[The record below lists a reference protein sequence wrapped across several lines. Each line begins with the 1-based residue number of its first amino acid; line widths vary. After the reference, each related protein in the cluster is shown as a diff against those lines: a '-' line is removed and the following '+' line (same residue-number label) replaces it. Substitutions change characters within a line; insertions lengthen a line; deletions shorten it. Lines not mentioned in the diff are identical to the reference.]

1 MLLDPHNLS
10 EHQKMPTQ
18 SIAIFAILHCH
29 LPFLANLEMIV
40 FNIQTSYGG
49 QKPSELNHKVNHGD
63 KNYLSQSLGCQKELL
78 HLHNFLPWE
87 EGRREGCAPKALGIF
102 SPERPVLGL
111 RGVLIGHKHTC

>member
-1 MLLDPHNLS
+1 MFLDPHNLS

-40 FNIQTSYGG
+40 FNIRTSYGG

-63 KNYLSQSLGCQKELL
+63 KNYLSQSLGCQNELL
-78 HLHNFLPWE
+78 HLHNFLPCIL
-87 EGRREGCAPKALGIF
+87 EG
-102 SPERPVLGL
+102 
-111 RGVLIGHKHTC
+111 RGVLQRRLVYSALRDLSLVSEEFL

>member
-63 KNYLSQSLGCQKELL
+63 KNYLSQSLGCQNELL
-78 HLHNFLPWE
+78 HLHNFLPCIL
-87 EGRREGCAPKALGIF
+87 EG
-102 SPERPVLGL
+102 
-111 RGVLIGHKHTC
+111 RGVLQRRLVYSALRDLSLVSEEFL

>member
-49 QKPSELNHKVNHGD
+49 QKPSEFNHNINHRE
-63 KNYLSQSLGCQKELL
+63 KNYFSQIFGCQNKLL
-78 HLHNFLPWE
+78 KLHNFFALYF
-87 EGRREGCAPKALGIF
+87 RREGCAPEALGIF
-102 SPERPVLGL
+102 SPERPVIGL